1 MSKLEDFLSY
11 EDEQEIVEAI
21 RVAEGKTS
29 GEIRVHL
36 EPSCKGDIENHTLEV
51 FHQLKM
57 NNTQQRNGV
66 LIYIAVN
73 DRSFSIFGDKG
84 INQVVQ
90 SDFWDCTKDTMQN
103 YFKKGEFKQ
112 GIIEGVIN
120 AGTQLAQFFPWNED
134 DKDELSN
141 EISKG

>member
-11 EDEQEIVEAI
+11 EDELEIVEAI

-57 NNTQQRNGV
+57 NKIVTFLNT
-66 LIYIAVN
+66 
-73 DRSFSIFGDKG
+73 F
-84 INQVVQ
+84 
-90 SDFWDCTKDTMQN
+90 
-103 YFKKGEFKQ
+103 
-112 GIIEGVIN
+112 
-120 AGTQLAQFFPWNED
+120 
-134 DKDELSN
+134 
-141 EISKG
+141 